1 MESQFSQ
8 IPKKLSH
15 HCPMC
20 GEQLADGEIDI
31 LRARDGEMMVYVTC
45 NSCGVGMV
53 AKLSVVPQGLVGLGV
68 LTDMSR
74 DEVMAVRQAKPV
86 SAEEV
91 LAMKI
96 LTDKGFLEIKV

>member
-1 MESQFSQ
+1 MESQFPQ
-8 IPKKLSH
+8 ISKKQGH
-15 HCPMC
+15 YCPMC

-31 LRARDGEMMVYVTC
+31 LRARSGEMMVYITC
-45 NSCGVGMV
+45 NNCGVGMV

-74 DEVMAVRQAKPV
+74 DEVMGVHQAKPV